1 MKYLKFTYVDSVTGV
16 SVASHPAVNGP
27 VFPAVPGLVFVWA
40 RESAYP
46 TQVPE
51 FFGTCPDSSPTQLDG
66 VLGSFVE
73 ADFNSMHADELNA
86 RAAKANAALR
96 ITRLAFR
103 NRFTQTEKVTLE
115 LAALD
120 DPAAT
125 LAQRQQAAAI
135 RVHLADVS
143 ASTFVDL
150 AHDDTRAGVQ
160 ALETGGLISAGRA
173 LEILDATVEAHELV
187 TP

>member
-1 MKYLKFTYVDSVTGV
+1 MKLIIQSNRIAATATDAYTGPDFFIEAPADFDVTRIGEY
-16 SVASHPAVNGP
+16 
-27 VFPAVPGLVFVWA
+27 
-40 RESAYP
+40 RYE
-46 TQVPE
+46 
-51 FFGTCPDSSPTQLDG
+51 DG
-66 VLGSFVE
+66 VLVL
-73 ADFNSMHADELNA
+73 APDT
-86 RAAKANAALR
+86 R

-103 NRFTQTEKVTLE
+103 NRFTQSEKVALE

-150 AHDDTRAGVQ
+150 GHDDTRAGVQ
-160 ALETGGLISAGRA
+160 ALKAGGLIGVGRA
-173 LEILDATVEAHELV
+173 LQILDAPVQSHERPPV
-187 TP
+187 

>member
-1 MKYLKFTYVDSVTGV
+1 MKLIIQNNRIAATATDAYAGPDEYIDAPVDFDIARMGEYVYAAGMLVL
-16 SVASHPAVNGP
+16 APA
-27 VFPAVPGLVFVWA
+27 
-40 RESAYP
+40 
-46 TQVPE
+46 T
-51 FFGTCPDSSPTQLDG
+51 
-66 VLGSFVE
+66 
-73 ADFNSMHADELNA
+73 
-86 RAAKANAALR
+86 R

-103 NRFTQTEKVTLE
+103 SRFTQAEKVALE

-150 AHDDTRAGVQ
+150 GRDDTRAGVQ
-160 ALETGGLISAGRA
+160 ALETGGLIGVGRA
-173 LEILDATVEAHELV
+173 LHILDAPVEAHER
-187 TP
+187 PAQ